1 MERRSAAD
9 SSPVESADYH
19 RGAVSRIVLLPGL
32 GADQRLFRAERER
45 FPNLETPPWLPPL
58 PEEPLGDYAARLAK
72 SIEPAPDL
80 LGGVSFGG
88 MVAFE
93 MARHLSPRA
102 VVLIGSG
109 RSRDSLSPTLR
120 RLGFLARRLPLPVW
134 AAVASAAVVPTVWI
148 ERLGP
153 DEARLFRAM
162 LRATPPRFLKW
173 AACAILEWKD
183 AGPPG
188 CPVFQIHGEKDH
200 ILPLRLARAV
210 VVVPRARHLVSLT
223 HPREVQA
230 FLDEVLASI

>member
-1 MERRSAAD
+1 
-9 SSPVESADYH
+9 VESADYH

-32 GADQRLFRAERER
+32 GADQRLFRRERER
-45 FPNLETPPWLPPL
+45 FPDLETPPWLPPL

-88 MVAFE
+88 MVACE
-93 MARHLSPRA
+93 MARHLSPGA

-109 RSRDSLSPTLR
+109 RSRDSLSPALR
-120 RLGFLARRLPLPVW
+120 GLGPLARRLPLPVW
-134 AAVASAAVVPTVWI
+134 AVIARAAVVPTVWI

-153 DEARLFRAM
+153 EETSLFRTM

-183 AGPPG
+183 AGPPD

-200 ILPLRLARAV
+200 ILPLRFARAETI
-210 VVVPRARHLVSLT
+210 VPRARHLISLT
-223 HPREVQA
+223 NPREVQA
-230 FLDEVLASI
+230 FLEEALTKIGP